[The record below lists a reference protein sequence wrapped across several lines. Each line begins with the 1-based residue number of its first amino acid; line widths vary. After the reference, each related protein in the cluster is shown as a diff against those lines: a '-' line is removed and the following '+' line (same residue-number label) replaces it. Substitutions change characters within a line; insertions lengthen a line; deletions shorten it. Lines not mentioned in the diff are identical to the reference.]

1 MCKLEEEGE
10 IGMYLTVEP
19 QAQEKLQ
26 KYLDEG
32 KDLLLDFDDGVGSL
46 SNVGT
51 CSLDST
57 FRVIAV
63 DQGAEKKDY
72 DKSLDSNIGDFRYK
86 GYSEMYLDPQMRL
99 VENPTNKM
107 LSLRGSNSGELTGM
121 VNVEDL
127 SAEA

>member
-1 MCKLEEEGE
+1 KGE
-10 IGMYLTVEP
+10 LFMYLTVEP

-26 KYLDEG
+26 QYIDEG

-51 CSLDST
+51 CTLASV
-57 FRVIAV
+57 FRIIAV
-63 DQGAEKKDY
+63 DKDAEQKDY
-72 DKSLDSNIGDFRYK
+72 NKSLDSNLGTFRYK
-86 GYSEMYLDPQMRL
+86 GYSEMFMDPQMRL

-107 LSLRGSNSGELTGM
+107 LTLRGSNSGELTGM
-121 VNVEDL
+121 VTVEDL

>member
-1 MCKLEEEGE
+1 ME
-10 IGMYLTVEP
+10 MYLTVEP

-26 KYLDEG
+26 RYLDEG

-51 CSLDST
+51 CTLASV

-63 DQGAEKKDY
+63 DKDAEQKDY
-72 DKSLDSNIGDFRYK
+72 NKSLDSNIGAFRYK
-86 GYSEMYLDPQMRL
+86 GYSEMYMDPQMKL
-99 VENPTNKM
+99 VVNPTNKM

-127 SAEA
+127 SAKV